1 MIVNVLLISLS
12 SFKLGLK
19 QLIGIIPDLL
29 YSTRAGRYD
38 LPLISQLSSGHII
51 IFDVHHNISATIK
64 HNVVDIK
71 ASYGEQKYADNF
83 RK

>member
-19 QLIGIIPDLL
+19 QLIGIIPELL
-29 YSTRAGRYD
+29 YSTRAGRYG
-38 LPLISQLSSGHII
+38 LPLISQLSSGCITI
-51 IFDVHHNISATIK
+51 LDVHHNISVTFK
-64 HNVVDIK
+64 RSVVDVV
-71 ASYGEQKYADNF
+71 ASDVEQKYTDNF